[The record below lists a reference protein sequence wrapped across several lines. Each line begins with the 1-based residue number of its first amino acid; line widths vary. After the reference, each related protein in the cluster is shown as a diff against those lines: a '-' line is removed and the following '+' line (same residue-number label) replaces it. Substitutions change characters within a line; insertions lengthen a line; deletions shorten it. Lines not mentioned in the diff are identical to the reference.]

1 MIALLLGR
9 FHALTR
15 AQAELVASF
24 VQEVDVARVV
34 CVVTS
39 ADHAGTRRNPL
50 PVALREE
57 LLRPALVAA
66 GKPFDLVRVDDI
78 PDDAGWVAHVRA
90 AVAAAGVDLQPA
102 ETLLVS
108 ANRDVRALFAAAGY
122 RLATTPERAAVDLTP
137 HELIARI
144 VDGKPWRDQAAPS
157 TVAVYDRHDVPALL
171 ARIFADRLRTEDGE
185 LGVHRDFATYGAQM
199 DASLVQKL
207 EDLLPWVKPPC
218 IVDKGCGTGKLL
230 VELSRRFPGA
240 RLVGVDLSR
249 EFLRRS
255 DENTYAGGDVQL
267 IPGDAAEQLLP
278 DGCADTIIFSS
289 IIHEIY
295 SYSTYDHDRV
305 RQALAAAARELAPGG
320 RILVRDGVSP
330 GQAPVELTLRDAPTV
345 ATFERFAREF
355 KHGQGA
361 AHEWLENGRRV
372 RISAHLANEF
382 LCKKDYAANWAI
394 EVHEE
399 YGAFTVD
406 EWRTAM
412 GEAGLRVL
420 ELRAYVNE
428 WIRLNRYQD
437 HVQVT
442 EPHGSAWWP
451 ATNVV
456 VVAEKP

>member
-15 AQAELVASF
+15 AQAELVASI
-24 VQEVDVARVV
+24 VQEVDVTRVV

-57 LLRPALVAA
+57 LLRPALAA
-66 GKPFDLVRVDDI
+66 TGRPFDLVRVDDI

-90 AVAAAGVDLQPA
+90 AVAAAGVDLRPA

-122 RLATTPERAAVDLTP
+122 RLAAAPERTAVELTP

-144 VDGKPWRDQAAPS
+144 VDGKPWRAEAAPS
-157 TVAVYDRHDVPALL
+157 TVAVYDGHDVPSTL

-255 DENTYAGGDVQL
+255 DENTYAGGDLQL

-278 DGCADTIIFSS
+278 DGCADTIVFSS
-289 IIHEIY
+289 IVHEIY
-295 SYSTYDHDRV
+295 SYSGYDHDRV
-305 RQALAAAARELAPGG
+305 RHALAAAARELAPGG

-330 GQAPVELTLRDAPTV
+330 GPAPVELTLLDEPTA
-345 ATFERFAREF
+345 ATFARFAREF
-355 KHGQGA
+355 KHGRGA
-361 AHEWLENGRRV
+361 AHEWLEKGRRV

-437 HVQVT
+437 HVLVT
-442 EPHGSAWWP
+442 EPQGSAWWP